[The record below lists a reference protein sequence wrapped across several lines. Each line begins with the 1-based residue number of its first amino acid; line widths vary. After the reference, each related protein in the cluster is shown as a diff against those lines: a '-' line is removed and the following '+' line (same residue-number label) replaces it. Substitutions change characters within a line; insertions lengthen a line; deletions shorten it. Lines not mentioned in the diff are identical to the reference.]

1 MIIIQR
7 CYNYNIKIQV
17 LQKCFSQ
24 KYIQESFVCSGG
36 VEVLLLNKDM
46 LHTLLNQLWRVVAG
60 PALLICIPLFLTPV
74 EQGYWYTFTSI
85 AALAVFADLGF
96 STIILQFTAHEFA
109 HLSFAENGTIC
120 GDVKALWRLAS
131 FFHFCL
137 SWLGKAIGI
146 VFPAIVIGGWLF
158 LQLKDDGIAW
168 HGAWLLYS
176 VMSAWS
182 FFNVAMLSFFEGCN
196 SVARVQKIRMILVII
211 NSGTMLAGLYSDM
224 GLWALACG
232 MLLSALAGTGLLWR
246 NFCVAVQ
253 QLWKAAVRYR
263 YDWWPEFSGLIWR
276 YAVSW
281 GSGYFI
287 FQLFVPLAFAF
298 FGADYA
304 GKTGMSIAAWTA
316 GFNIS
321 FAWMTAVIPRIN
333 MLIEKKNWQ
342 ALDDLFVK
350 RCTAVLAT
358 MALGGSAFFVLYF
371 IFDDISFFQRVL
383 PLTSMVILFLCWLCQ
398 AWVNSIAVYL
408 RGHKEEPLMKLS
420 AFSAVYVAV
429 TTFFCARYL
438 AEDWLFAGFFSS
450 YLWGI
455 PLIYRIYAKFKA
467 RHGVIK

>member
-1 MIIIQR
+1 MR
-7 CYNYNIKIQV
+7 GAD
-17 LQKCFSQ
+17 
-24 KYIQESFVCSGG
+24 E
-36 VEVLLLNKDM
+36 LLLNKDM

-60 PALLICIPLFLTPV
+60 PALLVCIPLFLTPV

-109 HLSFAENGTIC
+109 HLSFDENGMIC
-120 GDVKALWRLAS
+120 GENQALWRLAS

-137 SWLGKAIGI
+137 GWLGKAIGV
-146 VFPAIVIGGWLF
+146 VFPVIMAGGWLF
-158 LQLKDDGIAW
+158 LQMKDDGIAW

-182 FFNVAMLSFFEGCN
+182 FFNTAMLSFFEGCN

-211 NSGTMLAGLYSDM
+211 NSGSMLAGLYSGM

-232 MLLSALAGTGLLWR
+232 MVLSALAGTGLLWQ
-246 NFCVAVQ
+246 NFFAAAG
-253 QLWKAAVRYR
+253 QLWKVAARCR
-263 YDWWPEFSGLIWR
+263 YDWWPEFSRLIWR

-298 FGADYA
+298 YGADYA
-304 GKTGMSIAAWTA
+304 GKAGMSIAAWTA

-321 FAWMTAVIPRIN
+321 FAWMTAVVPRIN
-333 MLIEKKNWQ
+333 MLIEVKAWQ
-342 ALDDLFVK
+342 ELDALFFK

-358 MALGGSAFFVLYF
+358 MAVGGGAFFALYF
-371 IFDDISFFQRVL
+371 MLHDVSFFQRVL
-383 PLTSMVILFLCWLCQ
+383 PPASMGILFLCWLCQ
-398 AWVNSIAVYL
+398 AWVNSVAVYL